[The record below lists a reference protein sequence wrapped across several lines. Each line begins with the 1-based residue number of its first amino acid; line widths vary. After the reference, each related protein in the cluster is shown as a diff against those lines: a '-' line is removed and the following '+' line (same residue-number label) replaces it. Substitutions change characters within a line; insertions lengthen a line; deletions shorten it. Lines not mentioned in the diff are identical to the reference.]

1 MSHRSLDEGGLLCR
15 TILELFIF
23 DIIWTMN
30 YKGVI
35 IEESLQDASVIKEL
49 KVLETKIEP
58 ITPEH
63 KTPWLKQWTLHTV
76 EIPEEKAEEV
86 AEKISKSFDKGHLD
100 WYADYKN
107 NKYHFIIYAGKVF
120 RVDLANP
127 VLYKDAKKYGISIGI
142 PEYQVDFVPEDKVW
156 ER

>member
-1 MSHRSLDEGGLLCR
+1 
-15 TILELFIF
+15 
-23 DIIWTMN
+23 MN

-35 IEESLQDASVIKEL
+35 IEESLDNKSVL
-49 KVLETKIEP
+49 GKVKIVETKVEP

-76 EIPEEKAEEV
+76 EISEEMS
-86 AEKISKSFDKGHLD
+86 EKIAQEISASLDKEHSS

-107 NKYHFIIYAGKVF
+107 DLCHYIIYKGKVF
-120 RVDLANP
+120 KVDLQNP
-127 VLYKDAKKYGISIGI
+127 VLYEDAKEYGVSIGI
-142 PEYQVDFVPEDKVW
+142 PEYQVDFAPEDKAW

>member
-1 MSHRSLDEGGLLCR
+1 
-15 TILELFIF
+15 
-23 DIIWTMN
+23 MN

-35 IEESLQDASVIKEL
+35 IEESLGDASVL
-49 KVLETKIEP
+49 KDVRVLETKIEP

-63 KTPWLKQWTLHTV
+63 KTPWLKQWTLHTL

-86 AEKISKSFDKGHLD
+86 ASKVSQSFDKEHPD

-107 NKYHFIIYAGKVF
+107 DKYHFIIYAGKVF
-120 RVDLANP
+120 KVDLANP
-127 VLYKDAKKYGISIGI
+127 ILYKDAKAYGISIGI
-142 PEYQVDFVPEDKVW
+142 PEYQVDFAPEDKVW